1 MCMRKRRKSVPVS
14 SGRSS
19 RVGSRSTASPEPPE
33 RPVPHDPRQ
42 VPGFDDHGRGRQPV
56 GCPVDSGGRRVHDQ
70 RAIADQVSMHSSR
83 CRACVLDGEAPGR
96 RRSASGSASV
106 RIVLPGWFA
115 PFFAAPV
122 FWLVACLAMCG
133 PAGPWPAGCGL
144 IGARRLP
151 DRRVPASP
159 SLSRHAN
166 QEGGA
171 WSRL

>member
-14 SGRSS
+14 SGSHRELG
-19 RVGSRSTASPEPPE
+19 RAQ
-33 RPVPHDPRQ
+33 RPARNLRNGQCSHDPRQ

-151 DRRVPASP
+151 DRRVAASP